1 MALFDIFK
9 KKAGT
14 AADPTA
20 AGLATAGTPAAD
32 LAAQNVGEGVETN
45 ELAGGAA
52 TADVAVAGSAM
63 QNGREV
69 GKHEREALSAGLEK
83 TRTGLFSRLARTV
96 AGRSRVDEE
105 MLDELEEIL
114 ITSDVGVET
123 TVGIIKRIEARV
135 ARDKYMNAGELQTI
149 LREEIV
155 ALLEE
160 GDAGEDFGLTLR
172 DGEPYVVMVVGV
184 NGVGKTTTI
193 GKLASQLTRAGKK
206 VYIGAADTFRAA
218 AIDQLQVWADRA
230 GGNNSSTERGEVK
243 PTGQAVLVR
252 QQMGSDPASV
262 AYDTLRSAVANGAD
276 VVLIDTA
283 GRLHNKVGLM
293 NELTKIRNVMAKVVP
308 DAPHEVM
315 LVLDGSTGQNAFE
328 QAAQFTAATKVNSL
342 AITKLDGT
350 AKGGVVIGISD
361 RFRVPVRYI
370 GVGEGVDDLQ
380 IFDRKTFVDAL
391 FGVGNGTKKVHGQ

>member
-1 MALFDIFK
+1 MALFDIFRK
-9 KKAGT
+9 KPAAQAETEAGT
-14 AADPTA
+14 QTGTQAPPQPT
-20 AGLATAGTPAAD
+20 P
-32 LAAQNVGEGVETN
+32 QESEETRQ
-45 ELAGGAA
+45 E
-52 TADVAVAGSAM
+52 
-63 QNGREV
+63 REREE
-69 GKHEREALSAGLEK
+69 KQEREALNAGLEK
-83 TRTGLFSRLARTV
+83 TRTGIFSRLARSV
-96 AGRSRVDEE
+96 AGRSKVDDE

-114 ITSDVGVET
+114 ITSDVGVDT
-123 TVGIIKRIEARV
+123 TVVIIKRIEERV
-135 ARDKYMNAGELQTI
+135 ARDKYMNASELQSI
-149 LREEIV
+149 LREEIA

-160 GDAGEDFGLTLR
+160 SGRNADSESDTFGISTR
-172 DGEPYVVMVVGV
+172 QSEPYVLMVVGV

-193 GKLASQLTRAGKK
+193 GKLAAKLARAGKK

-218 AIDQLQVWADRA
+218 AIDQLQVWADRSGA
-230 GGNNSSTERGEVK
+230 TMI
-243 PTGQAVLVR
+243 R

-262 AYDTLRSAVANGAD
+262 AYDTLRSAVANNAD

-283 GRLHNKVGLM
+283 GRLHNKIGLM
-293 NELTKIRNVMAKVVP
+293 NELSKIRNVMAKVIP

-328 QAAQFTAATKVNSL
+328 QAREFTAATHVNSL

-380 IFDRKTFVDAL
+380 IFDRRTFVEAL
-391 FGVGNGTKKVHGQ
+391 FSIEN